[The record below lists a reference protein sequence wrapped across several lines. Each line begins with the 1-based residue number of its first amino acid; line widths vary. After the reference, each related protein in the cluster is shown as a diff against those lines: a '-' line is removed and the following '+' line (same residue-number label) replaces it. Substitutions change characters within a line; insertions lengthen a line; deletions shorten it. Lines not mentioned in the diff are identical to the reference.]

1 MQQLDDSNFMLY
13 AAANY
18 DNPQLYDTD
27 EFYDD
32 LKRFKY
38 LKRLFNR
45 YKETGELKERLIL
58 NHLIVIYN
66 HHCYILISSGALI
79 QVGIKRINNQEN
91 NRVLTRIKR
100 IIILLIHKVGAPILL
115 NPSTSQKYWAP
126 STSKKEPWSPLDR
139 LRQ

>member
-1 MQQLDDSNFMLY
+1 MKTLDDSNFLLY
-13 AAANY
+13 AASNY
-18 DNPQLYDTD
+18 DNPQCYDTD

-66 HHCYILISSGALI
+66 VFGPMPATRLLFFKLDGYYELLKPFLVFTNNMPDIVLGIGPEGRNIISVDI
-79 QVGIKRINNQEN
+79 
-91 NRVLTRIKR
+91 
-100 IIILLIHKVGAPILL
+100 
-115 NPSTSQKYWAP
+115 
-126 STSKKEPWSPLDR
+126 PLDNR
-139 LRQ
+139 IVNILRKI

>member
-18 DNPQLYDTD
+18 DNPQCYDTD

-38 LKRLFNR
+38 LKRLLNR

-58 NHLIVIYN
+58 NHLTVIYN
-66 HHCYILISSGALI
+66 VFGSTPATRLLFFKLEGYYNLLKPFLVFMSHMPELVY
-79 QVGIKRINNQEN
+79 GIGINNK
-91 NRVLTRIKR
+91 TIKNVDIDMDLG
-100 IIILLIHKVGAPILL
+100 IIKA
-115 NPSTSQKYWAP
+115 
-126 STSKKEPWSPLDR
+126 
-139 LRQ
+139 LRKI

>member
-18 DNPQLYDTD
+18 DNPQCYDTD

-45 YKETGELKERLIL
+45 YKETGELKERLISVSYT
-58 NHLIVIYN
+58 HLTLPTICSV
-66 HHCYILISSGALI
+66 
-79 QVGIKRINNQEN
+79 
-91 NRVLTRIKR
+91 
-100 IIILLIHKVGAPILL
+100 
-115 NPSTSQKYWAP
+115 
-126 STSKKEPWSPLDR
+126 
-139 LRQ
+139 

>member
-1 MQQLDDSNFMLY
+1 MQKLDDSNFILY

-18 DNPQLYDTD
+18 DNPQCYDTD

-66 HHCYILISSGALI
+66 VFGPTPATRLLFFKLDGYYDLLKPFLMLMNQMPDI
-79 QVGIKRINNQEN
+79 VYGIGPENKDINSVDLGMDNGI
-91 NRVLTRIKR
+91 IK
-100 IIILLIHKVGAPILL
+100 
-115 NPSTSQKYWAP
+115 S
-126 STSKKEPWSPLDR
+126 
-139 LRQ
+139 LRKI

>member
-1 MQQLDDSNFMLY
+1 MQKLDDSNFMLY

-18 DNPQLYDTD
+18 DNPQCYDTD

-66 HHCYILISSGALI
+66 VFGPTPATRLLFFKLDGYYDLLKPFLMLMNQMPDIVYGIGPENKDINSVDLSMDSSI
-79 QVGIKRINNQEN
+79 IK
-91 NRVLTRIKR
+91 
-100 IIILLIHKVGAPILL
+100 
-115 NPSTSQKYWAP
+115 S
-126 STSKKEPWSPLDR
+126 
-139 LRQ
+139 LRKI